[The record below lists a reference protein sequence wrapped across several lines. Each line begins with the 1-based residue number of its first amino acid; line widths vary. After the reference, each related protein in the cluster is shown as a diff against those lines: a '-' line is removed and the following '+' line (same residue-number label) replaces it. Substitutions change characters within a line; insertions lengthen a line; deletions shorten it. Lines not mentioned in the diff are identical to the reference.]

1 MITAFLIT
9 CCLIYIIE
17 GLINPSKKS
26 GLSNVSVCDYQNLPR
41 LSGRAGYVYV
51 VRDRRT
57 GNHKIGYTKNPSR
70 RLRELQR
77 ASRGRLTYVRL
88 MEARDA
94 FAAEQDLHRRYSGA
108 RIRPDWEWFR
118 LSHAQVQAIGGAGA
132 AAVNARIENVSSDKA
147 KRSEKKANKWKS
159 GCLYV
164 FIGFIILSVFS
175 APYST
180 SRRATYPNRTTY
192 TARTQKP
199 RTASYYVTSPN
210 PHVRACP
217 STACPSI
224 GGLVRGDR
232 IQVLGRVGGEKPEG
246 YGSRMWVKFRYND
259 TVAYIH
265 SSLVSTKR
273 PNQ

>member
-1 MITAFLIT
+1 MITFLIISFF
-9 CCLIYIIE
+9 LIMFIDS
-17 GLINPSKKS
+17 LINPSKKS
-26 GLSNVSVCDYQNLPR
+26 GLLNVSVRDYQNLPR

-51 VRDRRT
+51 IRDWRT

-70 RLRELQR
+70 RLRELRR

-94 FAAEQDLHRRYSGA
+94 FAAEQHLHRRYSGA
-108 RIRPDWEWFR
+108 RIRPDWEWFK
-118 LSHAQVQAIGGAGA
+118 LSHAQVRAIGGTGA
-132 AAVNARIENVSSDKA
+132 AAVDARIENVSSDKA
-147 KRSEKKANKWKS
+147 KRSEKKANKWQS

-164 FIGFIILSVFS
+164 FIGFIILSVLS
-175 APYST
+175 GPYSA
-180 SRRATYPNRTTY
+180 SRTTYPNRTTY
-192 TARTQKP
+192 TARTPNP

-217 STACPSI
+217 STACSSI

-246 YGSRMWVKFRYND
+246 YSSHTWVKFKHGRA
-259 TVAYIH
+259 VAYVH
-265 SSLVSTKR
+265 GSLVSARR